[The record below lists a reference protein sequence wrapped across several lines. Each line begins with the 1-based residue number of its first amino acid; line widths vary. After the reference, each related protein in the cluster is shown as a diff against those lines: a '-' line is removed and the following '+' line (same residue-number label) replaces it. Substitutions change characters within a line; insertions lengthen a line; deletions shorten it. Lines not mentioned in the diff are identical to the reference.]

1 MPSRKTQIL
10 SQPNVRKKDAKQ
22 MKSNTRSEN
31 INEAFTVSQADL
43 KTLEMWISRYRRLLY
58 FIAYRVVG
66 NHTDAEQA
74 VQSSIRTIPHN
85 VPSLEHEGGFRA
97 WLVRVVIN
105 EALAILRKNRL
116 RFLVKGSAR
125 GHRRGQPGMDPCG
138 ESEVNAW
145 TAVEHLRPMGD
156 AYEF

>member
-1 MPSRKTQIL
+1 M
-10 SQPNVRKKDAKQ
+10 N
-22 MKSNTRSEN
+22 SNTRSEN
-31 INEAFTVSQADL
+31 RNEAFAVSQADL

-58 FIAYRVVG
+58 FIAYRVLG

-74 VQSSIRTIPHN
+74 VQSSILTIPRN

-116 RFLVKGSAR
+116 RSLVKGSAH
-125 GHRRGQPGMDPCG
+125 GLLTNPRRQPRMDPCG
-138 ESEVNAW
+138 QSKVNASW
-145 TAVEHLRPMGD
+145 TAVEHLRQVSD